1 MTPSV
6 RGRALIAG
14 VVGLVGVWGMACAE
28 PDARRWLQE
37 MTDALAGQTYSGE
50 FLHLG
55 NGPVEKLRVFH
66 RVRDGQVTE
75 RLVGLGAARREVVRH
90 DDEMQVILPDQGVVL
105 IETAPA
111 AGSLLGVVP
120 TFETDVEEQYR
131 VEFAG
136 AARVINRAARVVA
149 VVPKDRYR
157 FGYRL
162 WIDEATHMP
171 LRTDLIDATGRVL
184 EQVVFTG
191 LELGVALPDAVFRP
205 ANDTTR
211 YSVVREQPRVADA
224 TGHADAWTVSRLP
237 PGYRIRSR
245 SVERLPGS
253 GTPST
258 HLLISDG
265 LATVSVFIEEPPAP
279 PRQAVEGEG
288 RLGSAYAYSRL
299 VAGHQVTAVGE
310 VPAATVELV
319 AAAVTPQ
326 AGAHVE
332 LSEAPPLA
340 PLVPAPRA
348 GARPHRRP

>member
-1 MTPSV
+1 MTN
-6 RGRALIAG
+6 
-14 VVGLVGVWGMACAE
+14 
-28 PDARRWLQE
+28 
-37 MTDALAGQTYSGE
+37 ALAGQTYAGE

-55 NGPVEKLRVFH
+55 NGPVEKLRILH
-66 RVRDGQVTE
+66 RVHDGQVTE
-75 RLVGLGAARREVVRH
+75 RLVGLGTARREVVRH
-90 DDEMQVILPDQGVVL
+90 NDEMQVILPDQGVVL
-105 IETAPA
+105 LEAAPA

-120 TFETDVEEQYR
+120 TFADDVEAQYR

-136 AARVINRAARVVA
+136 LARVINRPARVVA
-149 VVPKDRYR
+149 VMPKDRYR

-171 LRTDLIDATGRVL
+171 LRTDLTDAAGHVL
-184 EQVVFTG
+184 EQVVFTA
-191 LELGVALPDAVFRP
+191 LDLGAVLTDSAFRP
-205 ANDTTR
+205 TIDTTR
-211 YSVVREQPRVADA
+211 YTVVRQQSEGSDT
-224 TGHADAWTVSRLP
+224 TGHADEWTVSRLP

-245 SVERLPGS
+245 SVERLPGT

-288 RLGSAYAYSRL
+288 RFGSAYAYSRL

-310 VPAATVELV
+310 VPAATVEFL
-319 AAAVTPQ
+319 AAAVTPM

-332 LSEAPPLA
+332 LRESMPLPPLA
-340 PLVPAPRA
+340 PAPRPSA
-348 GARPHRRP
+348 HGAHRR